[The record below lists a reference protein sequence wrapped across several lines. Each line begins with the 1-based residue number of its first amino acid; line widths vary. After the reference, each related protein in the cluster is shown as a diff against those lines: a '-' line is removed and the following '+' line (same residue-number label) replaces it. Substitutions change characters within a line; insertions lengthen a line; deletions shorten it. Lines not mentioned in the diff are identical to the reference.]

1 MLLHQSVQR
10 GLLGLVARAV
20 DRGTIAMR
28 PPGLVNVG
36 LHSLG
41 RRIWGGAASQGARAY
56 ASAFGGISYSRRHGD
71 GPAAGYVS
79 RGDLVVL
86 TTATSR
92 FLTELTADHLRIAH
106 PLKFA

>member
-1 MLLHQSVQR
+1 
-10 GLLGLVARAV
+10 LVCTRWAW
-20 DRGTIAMR
+20 
-28 PPGLVNVG
+28 
-36 LHSLG
+36 
-41 RRIWGGAASQGARAY
+41 RIWGGAASQGARAY

-71 GPAAGYVS
+71 GPAAGYAN

-92 FLTELTADHLRIAH
+92 FLTELTADHLGIAH